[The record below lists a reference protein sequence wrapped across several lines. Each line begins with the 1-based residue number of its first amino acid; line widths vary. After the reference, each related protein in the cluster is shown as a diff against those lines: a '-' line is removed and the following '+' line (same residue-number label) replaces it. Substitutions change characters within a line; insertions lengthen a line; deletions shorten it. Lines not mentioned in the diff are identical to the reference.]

1 MPDRVAD
8 RVRPRTL
15 RVVPTTRDLAAL
27 PRVYLDHAATT
38 PMLPAAVEA
47 MTRELTRVGNASAL
61 HGSGRAARRVVE
73 DCRELVAAHVGA
85 RPAELIFTSG
95 GTESDN
101 LAVKGGYWSR
111 RDADRVRVVV
121 SAIEHH
127 AVLDSASWL
136 AAAEGAELDLLP
148 VDASGRLDLS
158 AATRL
163 IDERTAVVSVMAAN
177 NEVGTL
183 QPVAEVARLA
193 SEAGAVSHSDAVQAV
208 GHVPVDFAASGLD
221 LMTFTAHKLGGP
233 YGVGALLA
241 RRQTA
246 LTSVQHG
253 GGQERDVRSGTLDVA
268 AIAAFAAAVEVAVT
282 GLAAEEARLRA
293 LRAELVEGVLA
304 AVPGTRLHGTLDP
317 EGSLPGVTNLGFAD
331 CAADS
336 ILMLL
341 DAAGI
346 DCSAGSACSAGV
358 AQPSHVL
365 TAMGVDEAG
374 ARSALR
380 FSLGHSSTGH
390 DVRALLT
397 ALPEA
402 VSRARAAAAF
412 V

>member
-1 MPDRVAD
+1 MSV
-8 RVRPRTL
+8 PR
-15 RVVPTTRDLAAL
+15 AS
-27 PRVYLDHAATT
+27 RVYLDHAATT
-38 PMLPAAVEA
+38 PMVPAAVEA

-73 DCRELVAAHVGA
+73 DSRELIADRVGA

-111 RDADRVRVVV
+111 RDGRRNRVVV
-121 SAIEHH
+121 SAVEHH

-148 VDASGRLDLS
+148 VDVMGRLDL
-158 AATRL
+158 AAAERL
-163 IDERTAVVSVMAAN
+163 VDERTAVVSVMAAN
-177 NEVGTL
+177 NEVGTR

-193 SEAGAVSHSDAVQAV
+193 TAVGAVSHSDAVQAV
-208 GHVPVDFAASGLD
+208 GHVPLDFAASGLD
-221 LMTFTAHKLGGP
+221 LMTFTGHKLGGP

-241 RRQTA
+241 RRSTA
-246 LTSVQHG
+246 LTAVQHG

-268 AIAAFAAAVEVAVT
+268 AIAAFAAAVEVAVA
-282 GLAAEEARLRA
+282 GLVAEEARLRA
-293 LRAELVEGVLA
+293 LRAELVDGVLA
-304 AVPGTRLHGTLDP
+304 AVPGARLNGTLAAAD
-317 EGSLPGVTNLGFAD
+317 SLPGVTNLGFAD

-336 ILMLL
+336 VLMLL

-365 TAMGVDEAG
+365 TAMGVEETA

-380 FSLGHSSTGH
+380 FSLGHSSSRA
-390 DVRALLT
+390 DVRALLA